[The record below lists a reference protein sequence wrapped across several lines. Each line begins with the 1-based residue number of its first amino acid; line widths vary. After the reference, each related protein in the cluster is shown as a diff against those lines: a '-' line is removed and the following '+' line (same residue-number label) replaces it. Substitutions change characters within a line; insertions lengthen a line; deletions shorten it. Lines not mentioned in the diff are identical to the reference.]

1 MNDAR
6 GIKTAAAL
14 LGFIADYSASDFLAA
29 GELLVGNS
37 ILSSVIVGLV
47 RFRQQQEA
55 IEKRTVEQLV
65 SSEPTSSMASPDSL
79 SERSTSLRKS
89 GSNNN
94 RSSEGSLNATM
105 VASSQ
110 LNSNLTPRSSLSN
123 QFESWFYKNI
133 TEFSGEL
140 FSHPHFLTD
149 GVITRLKSLAQDTLL
164 SSSDGINQL
173 MHLQKIWCPSNGHP
187 ISLKGNSSK
196 EYAINELLADLD
208 EHAPVPQERVR
219 YLVSVLQNTLTE
231 KTVHFFQFAA
241 ITVAAIYHNRIMFT
255 SSGDI
260 LNLSRLWG
268 KNSVAETGQSD
279 RLSIS
284 VRIVGEAIRLAPSS
298 SAVDLLSSICR
309 LAISSPVDGPMSILN
324 ANKNRTREKK

>member
-6 GIKTAAAL
+6 GIRTAAAL
-14 LGFIADYSASDFLAA
+14 LSFIADYSASDFLAA

-65 SSEPTSSMASPDSL
+65 SSEPTSSMASPDRL

-89 GSNNN
+89 ASNIN
-94 RSSEGSLNATM
+94 RSSEESLNATM

-110 LNSNLTPRSSLSN
+110 VNSNLTPRSSLSN

-149 GVITRLKSLAQDTLL
+149 GVITRLKSLTQDTLL

-173 MHLQKIWCPSNGHP
+173 MHLQNIWCPSNGHP

-196 EYAINELLADLD
+196 EYAINELLADL
-208 EHAPVPQERVR
+208 EAHAPTPQEVVR
-219 YLVSVLQNTLTE
+219 YLVLVLQTTLTE

-284 VRIVGEAIRLAPSS
+284 VRIVGEAIRSAPSS

-324 ANKNRTREKK
+324 ANKSRTREKK